1 MNEFLNNFFFG
12 YYPYIAGTVFLAGS
26 VVRFDMSQYTWK
38 TNSSQIMDSSPRFRL
53 ANNLFHIGMIFLFF
67 GHLIGLLMPHSW
79 YPYFGLTASSKQL
92 LAMVSG
98 GLFGIMALVGG
109 TILLH
114 RRLTNKRVRAQSS
127 QMDIPI
133 LVILY
138 TQLLLGLLTIPF
150 SAQHM
155 DGSLM
160 LVLGE
165 WSQRIVTFRPDAA
178 ESLLGVPWLYKIH
191 LFVGLTIF
199 LLFPF
204 TRLVHIWSAP
214 WGYIG
219 RSYQIVRQ
227 RQG

>member
-1 MNEFLNNFFFG
+1 MNEYLNDLFFG
-12 YYPYIAGTVFLAGS
+12 YYPYIAGTVFLCGS

-53 ANNLFHIGMIFLFF
+53 GNNLFHIGMIFLFF

-92 LAMVSG
+92 MAMVSG
-98 GLFGIMALVGG
+98 GLFGMLALIGG

-114 RRLTNKRVRAQSS
+114 RRLTNKRVRASSS

-138 TQLLLGLLTIPF
+138 IQLLLGLLTIPF

-160 LVLGE
+160 LVLGD
-165 WSQRIVTFRPDAA
+165 WAQRIVTFRPDAA
-178 ESLLGVPWLYKIH
+178 ELLMGVPWMYKIH
-191 LFVGLTIF
+191 LFLGLTIF

-214 WGYIG
+214 WSYIG

>member
-1 MNEFLNNFFFG
+1 MNEYLNDLFFG
-12 YYPYIAGTVFLAGS
+12 YYPYIAGTVFLWGS

-38 TNSSQIMDSSPRFRL
+38 TNSSQLMDSGPRFRL
-53 ANNLFHIGMIFLFF
+53 GSNLFHIGIIFLFF

-79 YPYFGLTASSKQL
+79 YPYLGLTASSKQL

-98 GLFGIMALVGG
+98 GLFGMLALIGG

-114 RRLTNKRVRAQSS
+114 RRLTNKRVRASSS

-138 TQLLLGLLTIPF
+138 TQLWLGLLTIPF

-160 LVLGE
+160 LVLGD
-165 WSQRIVTFRPDAA
+165 WAQRIVTFRPDAA
-178 ESLLGVPWLYKIH
+178 ELLMGVPWMYKIH
-191 LFVGLTIF
+191 LFLGLTIF

-214 WGYIG
+214 WSYIG

>member
-1 MNEFLNNFFFG
+1 MDYLNNLLFG

-26 VVRFDMSQYTWK
+26 LARFDMSQYTWK

-53 ANNLFHIGMIFLFF
+53 GNNLFHIGMIFLFF
-67 GHLIGLLMPHSW
+67 GHLFGLLMPHSW
-79 YPYFGLTASSKQL
+79 YPYLGLTASSKQL

-98 GLFGIMALVGG
+98 GLFGILAAIGG
-109 TILLH
+109 GILLH
-114 RRLTNKRVRAQSS
+114 RRLTNPRVRAHSS

-138 TQLLLGLLTIPF
+138 VQLIIGLLTIPF
-150 SAQHM
+150 SAAHL
-155 DGSLM
+155 DGSMM
-160 LVLGE
+160 LLLGD
-165 WSQRIVTFRPDAA
+165 WAQRIVTFRPDAA
-178 ESLLGVPWLYKIH
+178 AAVAGVPWVYKLH
-191 LFVGLTIF
+191 LFLGLTVF

-214 WGYIG
+214 WWYLG

-227 RQG
+227 RHN